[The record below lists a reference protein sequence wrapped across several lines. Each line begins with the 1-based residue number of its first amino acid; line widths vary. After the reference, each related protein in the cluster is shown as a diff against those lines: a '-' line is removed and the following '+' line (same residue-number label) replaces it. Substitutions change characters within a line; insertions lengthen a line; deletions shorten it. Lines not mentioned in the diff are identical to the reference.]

1 MSEIEE
7 LRAGLLKLRTV
18 TGIVAAKPDLDLEA
32 TTVRVNAQSSDGGR
46 RPLVEVSLAECFAE
60 VDALL
65 QRQVGAPRR
74 PAGRRARWRTRSG
87 WRGSVSSHH
96 AFG

>member
-18 TGIVAAKPDLDLEA
+18 TGVIAAELNLDLEG
-32 TTVRVNAQSSDGGR
+32 TTVRVSAQSNAGGR
-46 RPLVEVSLAECFAE
+46 RPLAEVSLAECFAE

-65 QRQVGAPRR
+65 QRQ
-74 PAGRRARWRTRSG
+74 AGDARG
-87 WRGSVSSHH
+87 L
-96 AFG
+96 